1 MEKKSGKQA
10 APKKSGKLSE
20 RLRAAGVNVTPL
32 SQVGKAL
39 DRQFDE
45 AQKRNTTKGGSGG
58 ER

>member
-20 RLRAAGVNVTPL
+20 RLRAAGVDVTPL
-32 SQVGKAL
+32 SQVGKAM

-45 AQKRNTTKGGSGG
+45 AQKRNTTKGGK
-58 ER
+58 

>member
-1 MEKKSGKQA
+1 MDKKSGKQA
-10 APKKSGKLSE
+10 APEKSGKLGE
-20 RLRAAGVNVTPL
+20 LLRAAGVEVTPL

-45 AQKRNTTKGGSGG
+45 AQKRNITKGGSGG